1 MTLGQDDVT
10 MDPDED
16 VIAILT
22 GHQLKDP
29 DYTVNYHLDN
39 LYEHAIYE
47 NHLIKKSGKIQSTF
61 ANKPTEIGP
70 DKEKIIRLLK
80 L

>member
-1 MTLGQDDVT
+1 MV
-10 MDPDED
+10 
-16 VIAILT
+16 AILT

-39 LYEHAIYE
+39 LYQHAVYE
-47 NHLIKKSGKIQSTF
+47 NNLIEKTGKIQSTF
-61 ANKPTEIGP
+61 ANKPQAVKP
-70 DKEKIIRLLK
+70 DKENIIRLLD